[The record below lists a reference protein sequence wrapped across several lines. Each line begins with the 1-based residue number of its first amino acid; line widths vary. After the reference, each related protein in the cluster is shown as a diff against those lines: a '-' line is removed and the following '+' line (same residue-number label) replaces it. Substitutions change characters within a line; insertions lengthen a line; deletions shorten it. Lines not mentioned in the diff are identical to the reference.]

1 MEKPMLVFSARLG
14 IVNVVVL
21 NSIYLHNRNTDTL
34 FCMLRLFE
42 IASNLHMYLF
52 ITISMKLFGFCNHN
66 CSISA
71 ITSILLEIQFNLVF
85 YDCICCGIVVRFLSD
100 NKVIL
105 ILQV

>member
-1 MEKPMLVFSARLG
+1 MLAVSARLG
-14 IVNVVVL
+14 IANVVVL
-21 NSIYLHNRNTDTL
+21 NSIYLHNRNTL

-42 IASNLHMYLF
+42 IAYDLQMYLF
-52 ITISMKLFGFCNHN
+52 IIISMKLFGFCNHN

-71 ITSILLEIQFNLVF
+71 ITSILSEIQFNLIF